1 MKVNDI
7 KVFNPDD
14 AEVTDKLILNTEFVM
29 KYITQNIQ
37 DNLKYDQICRIF
49 KELRKFYTIDVEFD
63 RVEFDFKN
71 KVVSFFKDKWK
82 PKGIFKF
89 VLKFGLNKFI
99 VRCF

>member
-1 MKVNDI
+1 MKVKDI

-14 AEVTDKLILNTEFVM
+14 AEVTNKLILNTEFVM

-37 DNLKYDQICRIF
+37 DNLKYDQVCRIF

-71 KVVSFFKDKWK
+71 KELNAIYYLVKNREITLKVYL
-82 PKGIFKF
+82 KG
-89 VLKFGLNKFI
+89 
-99 VRCF
+99 

>member
-37 DNLKYDQICRIF
+37 DNLKYDQVCRIF
-49 KELRKFYTIDVEFD
+49 KELRKFYTLDVEFD

-71 KVVSFFKDKWK
+71 KELNAIYYLVKNREITLKVYV
-82 PKGIFKF
+82 KG
-89 VLKFGLNKFI
+89 
-99 VRCF
+99 

>member
-71 KVVSFFKDKWK
+71 KVLNAIYYLVKNRE
-82 PKGIFKF
+82 IT
-89 VLKFGLNKFI
+89 LKVYLRG
-99 VRCF
+99 

>member
-37 DNLKYDQICRIF
+37 DNLKYDQVCRIF

-71 KVVSFFKDKWK
+71 KELNAIYYLVKNRE
-82 PKGIFKF
+82 IT
-89 VLKFGLNKFI
+89 LKVYLRG
-99 VRCF
+99 

>member
-71 KVVSFFKDKWK
+71 KELNAIYYLVKNRE
-82 PKGIFKF
+82 IT
-89 VLKFGLNKFI
+89 LKVYL
-99 VRCF
+99 RS

>member
-29 KYITQNIQ
+29 KYIAQNIQ
-37 DNLKYDQICRIF
+37 DNLKYDQVCRIF
-49 KELRKFYTIDVEFD
+49 KELRKFYTLDVEFD

-71 KVVSFFKDKWK
+71 KELNAIYYLIKNRE
-82 PKGIFKF
+82 IT
-89 VLKFGLNKFI
+89 LKVYLRG
-99 VRCF
+99 

>member
-29 KYITQNIQ
+29 KYITKSIH
-37 DNLKYDQICRIF
+37 DNLKYDQVCRIF
-49 KELRKFYTIDVEFD
+49 KELRKFYTLDVEFD

-71 KVVSFFKDKWK
+71 KELNAIYYLVKNRE
-82 PKGIFKF
+82 IT
-89 VLKFGLNKFI
+89 LKVYLRG
-99 VRCF
+99 

>member
-14 AEVTDKLILNTEFVM
+14 AEVTNKLILNTEFVM

-37 DNLKYDQICRIF
+37 DNLKYDQVCRIF
-49 KELRKFYTIDVEFD
+49 KELRKFYTLDVEFD

-71 KVVSFFKDKWK
+71 KELNAIYYLVKNRE
-82 PKGIFKF
+82 IT
-89 VLKFGLNKFI
+89 LKVYLRG
-99 VRCF
+99 

>member
-1 MKVNDI
+1 MKANDI

-37 DNLKYDQICRIF
+37 DNLKYDQVCRIF
-49 KELRKFYTIDVEFD
+49 KELRKFYTLDVEFD

-71 KVVSFFKDKWK
+71 KELNAIYYLVKNREITLKVYL
-82 PKGIFKF
+82 KG
-89 VLKFGLNKFI
+89 
-99 VRCF
+99 

>member
-1 MKVNDI
+1 MKVKDI

-14 AEVTDKLILNTEFVM
+14 VEVTDKLILNTEFVM

-71 KVVSFFKDKWK
+71 KELNAIYYLVKNRE
-82 PKGIFKF
+82 IT
-89 VLKFGLNKFI
+89 LKVYLG
-99 VRCF
+99 C

>member
-37 DNLKYDQICRIF
+37 DNLKYDQVCRIF
-49 KELRKFYTIDVEFD
+49 KELRKFYTLDIEFD

-71 KVVSFFKDKWK
+71 KELNAIYYLVKNRE
-82 PKGIFKF
+82 IT
-89 VLKFGLNKFI
+89 LKVYLRG
-99 VRCF
+99 

>member
-7 KVFNPDD
+7 QVLNPDD
-14 AEVTDKLILNTEFVM
+14 AQVTDKLILNPAFVT

-37 DNLKYDQICRIF
+37 DNLKYDQICRMF

-71 KVVSFFKDKWK
+71 KELNAIYYLVKNRE
-82 PKGIFKF
+82 IT
-89 VLKFGLNKFI
+89 LKVYLRG
-99 VRCF
+99 

>member
-37 DNLKYDQICRIF
+37 DNQKYDQVCRIF
-49 KELRKFYTIDVEFD
+49 KELRKFYTLDVEFD

-71 KVVSFFKDKWK
+71 KQLNAIYYLVKNRE
-82 PKGIFKF
+82 IT
-89 VLKFGLNKFI
+89 LKVYLRG
-99 VRCF
+99 

>member
-29 KYITQNIQ
+29 KYITQSIQ
-37 DNLKYDQICRIF
+37 DNLKYDQVCRIF
-49 KELRKFYTIDVEFD
+49 KELRKFYTLDVEFD

-71 KVVSFFKDKWK
+71 KELNAIYYLVKNREITLKVYL
-82 PKGIFKF
+82 KG
-89 VLKFGLNKFI
+89 
-99 VRCF
+99 

>member
-71 KVVSFFKDKWK
+71 KELNAIYYLVKNRE
-82 PKGIFKF
+82 IT
-89 VLKFGLNKFI
+89 LKVYLRG
-99 VRCF
+99 

>member
-29 KYITQNIQ
+29 TYITQNIQ
-37 DNLKYDQICRIF
+37 DNLKYDQVCRIF

-71 KVVSFFKDKWK
+71 KELNAIYYLVKNRE
-82 PKGIFKF
+82 IT
-89 VLKFGLNKFI
+89 LKVYLRG
-99 VRCF
+99 

>member
-29 KYITQNIQ
+29 KYITQSIQ
-37 DNLKYDQICRIF
+37 DNLKYDQVCRIF
-49 KELRKFYTIDVEFD
+49 KELRKFYTLDVEFD

-71 KVVSFFKDKWK
+71 KELNAIYYLVKNRE
-82 PKGIFKF
+82 IT
-89 VLKFGLNKFI
+89 LKVYLRG
-99 VRCF
+99 

>member
-37 DNLKYDQICRIF
+37 DNLKYDQVCRIF
-49 KELRKFYTIDVEFD
+49 KELRKFYTLDVEFD

-71 KVVSFFKDKWK
+71 KELNAIYYLVKNREITLKVYL
-82 PKGIFKF
+82 KG
-89 VLKFGLNKFI
+89 
-99 VRCF
+99 

>member
-14 AEVTDKLILNTEFVM
+14 AEVTNKLILNTEFVM

-71 KVVSFFKDKWK
+71 KELNAIYYLVENRE
-82 PKGIFKF
+82 IT
-89 VLKFGLNKFI
+89 LKVYLRG
-99 VRCF
+99 

>member
-29 KYITQNIQ
+29 KYITQSIQ
-37 DNLKYDQICRIF
+37 DNLKYDQVCRIF

-71 KVVSFFKDKWK
+71 KELNAIYYLVKNRE
-82 PKGIFKF
+82 IT
-89 VLKFGLNKFI
+89 LKVYLRG
-99 VRCF
+99 